1 MKKTYIIAQVVMFTF
16 FGLEETALVASLFTK
31 RQEPGAVLSTQAQ
44 EQQLHAKSAEY
55 FEYGPTNYSA
65 VYFFSRWRTFQ
76 SKKLKN

>member
-44 EQQLHAKSAEY
+44 EQQLHAKRRSTSNMVPPITQL
-55 FEYGPTNYSA
+55 FT
-65 VYFFSRWRTFQ
+65 FFQDGGRFSQ
-76 SKKLKN
+76 IS